1 VSSNDRLRVM
11 MVVVGALAFSAHA
24 SAQND
29 SKRKLDQT
37 FQAAV
42 AEFDAGRFP
51 QAAAHL
57 QEILPRLP
65 HHFEVEELLGLVYVS
80 MTQDAD
86 AVGHLQSAARLKP
99 DASEAWTNLA
109 ACLTR
114 LGRSA
119 EAGDA
124 FRKAQA
130 LNPEEYL
137 ANHNLGEYYV
147 QGGKLTQGMP
157 YLERAQRIKPDSYD
171 NGYDLAMADLL
182 TEQYGAG
189 HTVIQGLIKLRN
201 TGELH
206 NLEGQMD
213 EKEGK
218 YIAAANEFE
227 MAAHLDPSEENL
239 FDWGTELLLHRTYE
253 PAIEVF
259 HAAATRYPT
268 SPRVLIGLGMSLY
281 ARGLYEEAVKSLL
294 AAADLTPSDPRCY
307 LFLSRAYDS
316 SPNQAEEVIQR
327 FQRYAEQQPKNGLAQ
342 YYYAMSLWKGKRVQG
357 SAVDLQQIESL
368 LKSAI
373 TLDDS
378 IAGAHL
384 QLGNL
389 LATERNYDQS
399 VAEYKRVAE
408 LDPTLADAHF
418 RLATDYTHM
427 GDKAQAQLELA
438 IYQKLRSEHLAEVD
452 KERAEVQQ
460 FVYSSKSDP
469 AGKQ

>member
-1 VSSNDRLRVM
+1 MSRNRIFRAMILIVPFTL
-11 MVVVGALAFSAHA
+11 GALAC
-24 SAQND
+24 AQGD
-29 SKRKLDQT
+29 SSRKLDQT

-42 AEFDAGRFP
+42 AEYEAGKFP
-51 QAAAHL
+51 QAAVHL
-57 QEILPRLP
+57 QEILPKLAN
-65 HHFEVEELLGLVYVS
+65 HFEVEELLGLVYVS
-80 MTQDAD
+80 MSQDAT
-86 AVGHLQSAARLKP
+86 AVGHLQTATRLKP
-99 DASEAWTNLA
+99 ASGESWTNLA

-114 LGRSA
+114 LSRLD
-119 EAGDA
+119 EAGEA
-124 FRKAQA
+124 FHKALE
-130 LNPEEYL
+130 LNPQEYL

-147 QGGKLTQGMP
+147 QVGKLAQGIP
-157 YLERAQRIKPDSYD
+157 YLEQAQRIKPTGYD

-182 TEQYGAG
+182 SERYASAR
-189 HTVIQGLIKLRN
+189 TVVQELLKVRE

-206 NLEGQMD
+206 NLEGQID

-218 YIAAANEFE
+218 YVAAANEFE
-227 MAAHLDPSEENL
+227 AAAHMDPSEENL

-253 PAIEVF
+253 PAIDVF
-259 HAAATRYPT
+259 RAAAKRYPA
-268 SPRVLIGLGMSLY
+268 SPRVMIGLGMSLY

-342 YYYAMSLWKGKRVQG
+342 YYYAMSLWKGKRIQG
-357 SAVDLQQIESL
+357 STVDLQQIESL
-368 LKSAI
+368 LTSAI
-373 TLDDS
+373 SLDPN

-389 LATERNYDQS
+389 FASERRYDES
-399 VAEYKRVAE
+399 IAEYKRVIV

-418 RLATDYTHM
+418 RLATDYTHL
-427 GDKAQAQLELA
+427 GEKAQAQAELA
-438 IYQKLRSEHLAEVD
+438 LYEKLRSEHLAAVD

-460 FVYSSKSDP
+460 FVYSSKAEA